1 MSADIIH
8 SGHINVIN
16 EGAKLGD
23 VIIGVLTD
31 EAVATYKRLP
41 LLDYDTRASILGS
54 IKGVVRTVKQETLS
68 YADNIR
74 ALHPD
79 YVVHGDDWAS
89 GVQSNIRREV
99 IELLKEYGGELVEI
113 PYKKTLNYEKLP
125 PFAVSLICNVTSFG
139 TGIIIN
145 AIR

>member
-54 IKGVVRTVKQETLS
+54 IKGVVRTVKPGDVTWTPDGSSHGVENKGDVELTFM
-68 YADNIR
+68 
-74 ALHPD
+74 AL
-79 YVVHGDDWAS
+79 
-89 GVQSNIRREV
+89 
-99 IELLKEYGGELVEI
+99 
-113 PYKKTLNYEKLP
+113 
-125 PFAVSLICNVTSFG
+125 
-139 TGIIIN
+139 IIN
-145 AIR
+145 K